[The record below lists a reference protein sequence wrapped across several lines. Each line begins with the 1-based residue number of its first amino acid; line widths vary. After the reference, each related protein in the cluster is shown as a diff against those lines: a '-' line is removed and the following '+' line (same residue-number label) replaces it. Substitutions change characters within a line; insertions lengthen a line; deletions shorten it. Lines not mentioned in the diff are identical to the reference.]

1 MKPRVNLP
9 GHTIDHIWED
19 IIAVA
24 ETNSLHNY
32 HASMTLDGHAI
43 DLDIVSSPGGG
54 AEGGYSYTT
63 LTSELPAVDNFHFII
78 YPEDII
84 TKIGKFFGMQD
95 VTLGYPELDKYAIIK
110 TNDTPRLKAIFDK
123 ENIRVDL
130 LSFSGYELKLDDHGK
145 KPGAH
150 AEFTIQR
157 ALTDPNE
164 LRIFLEV
171 FHHVLVSV

>member
-1 MKPRVNLP
+1 MKPRVQLT
-9 GHTIDHIWED
+9 GHTVDHIWED

-32 HASMTLDGHAI
+32 HAVMKLDGHEI
-43 DLDIVSSPGGG
+43 ELDIVSSPGGG
-54 AEGGYSYTT
+54 DEGGFSYTT
-63 LTSELPAVDNFHFII
+63 LSAELSAITDFHFII

-95 VTLGYPELDKYAIIK
+95 VNLGYTELDKYAIIK
-110 TNDTPRLKAIFDK
+110 TNDIPRLKNIFAQ
-123 ENIRVDL
+123 ENIRIDL
-130 LSFSGYELKLDDHGK
+130 LSFSGFELKIDEHHK

-157 ALTDPNE
+157 GLTDPNE

-171 FHHVLVSV
+171 FHHVLVNA